1 LTAAPLISIVDDD
14 AFVRE
19 ATADFLTSLGY
30 QACTF
35 ASAEQFL
42 ASEHLKDTSCVI
54 TDLRMPGLSG
64 LDLQSRLFAGGRKTP
79 VIFITAYPKEQD
91 RSRAL
96 SAGAVAFLNKPFEE
110 AALISSIEV
119 ALQTCR
125 G

>member
-1 LTAAPLISIVDDD
+1 LAATPLISIVDDD

-30 QACTF
+30 HACTF

-42 ASEHLKDTSCVI
+42 ASEHLQDTSCVI

-64 LDLQSRLFAGGRKTP
+64 LDLQNRLSAAGCKTP
-79 VIFITAYPKEQD
+79 IIFVTAYPKERD

-110 AALISSIEV
+110 TALIGSIEV
-119 ALQTCR
+119 ALQGCR
-125 G
+125 R

>member
-1 LTAAPLISIVDDD
+1 MAATPLISIVDDD

-30 QACTF
+30 HACTF

-42 ASEHLKDTSCVI
+42 ASEHLQDTSCVI

-64 LDLQSRLFAGGRKTP
+64 LDLQNRLSAGGCKTP
-79 VIFITAYPKEQD
+79 IIFVTAYPKERD

-110 AALISSIEV
+110 TALIGSIEV
-119 ALQTCR
+119 ALQGCR
-125 G
+125 R

>member
-1 LTAAPLISIVDDD
+1 MAATPLISIVDDD

-30 QACTF
+30 HACTF

-42 ASEHLKDTSCVI
+42 ASEHLQDTSCVI

-64 LDLQSRLFAGGRKTP
+64 LDLQNRLSAGGCKTP
-79 VIFITAYPKEQD
+79 IIFVTAYPKERD

-119 ALQTCR
+119 ALQSCR

>member
-1 LTAAPLISIVDDD
+1 LTAAPLISVVDDD

-42 ASEHLKDTSCVI
+42 ASDRLKDTSCVI

-64 LDLQSRLFAGGRKTP
+64 LDLQSRLFAAGHKTP

-96 SAGAVAFLNKPFEE
+96 NAGAVAFLNKPFEE
-110 AALISSIEV
+110 AALISSLEL
-119 ALQTCR
+119 ALQ
-125 G
+125 GH